1 MGGTRI
7 NYEKTNR
14 KKRTYEDKVKYD
26 PSGLGRGG
34 KILALRL
41 IKKTFD
47 SSKPLFQW
55 TNTELY
61 CLGLAIR
68 KEWRRRINPN
78 TYTNGYR
85 DDKEPGV
92 KDSTRHPSYT
102 GGFLKHDFKK

>member
-1 MGGTRI
+1 MGAKL
-7 NYEKTNR
+7 NYEKTN
-14 KKRTYEDKVKYD
+14 KNKRAYEDKLKYN
-26 PSGLGRGG
+26 PSGVGRGG

-61 CLGLAIR
+61 CLGLTIR
-68 KEWRRRINPN
+68 KEWRRRINPD

-85 DDKEPGV
+85 DEKGQG
-92 KDSTRHPSYT
+92 KDHARHPSYT